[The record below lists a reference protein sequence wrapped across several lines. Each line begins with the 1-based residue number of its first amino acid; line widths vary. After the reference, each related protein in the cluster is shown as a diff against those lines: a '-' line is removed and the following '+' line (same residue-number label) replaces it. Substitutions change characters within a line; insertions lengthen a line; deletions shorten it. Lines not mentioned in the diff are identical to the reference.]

1 MTVVDV
7 HTHMLCDEWVRR
19 IRKYGAPAY
28 AVGKRPDGQEG
39 LIEHGVP
46 TMALQP
52 ALFDYP
58 HRLRCMNE
66 AGIDIAILSLT
77 SPNVYWGSAAV
88 SAESARVI
96 NDDMAAAQR
105 AYPGRIRYLASLPW
119 QYPELAVPELARAC
133 DTGAV
138 GVMVLANI
146 EGRHLTDPLFAP
158 IWGEIDR
165 RRLPVLVHPTA
176 PIGAEKM
183 DLDSVRLHPT
193 VGFTFDTSLAVLRMV
208 LEGFFDRYPN
218 LKIIAAHGGGFLP
231 FIVGRIDMFY
241 RSNFPYQKKIAEPP
255 SSYLKRIYYD
265 AVVYQ
270 MDALQMCI
278 NLAGAERV
286 LFGTDFP
293 MPTDIPRILGQVNAL
308 PDSQAEKVR
317 GGNAVRIFNLETS

>member
-19 IRKYGAPAY
+19 IRQYGAPAY
-28 AVGKRPDGQEG
+28 AIGKRPDGQEG

-52 ALFDYP
+52 ALFDYE
-58 HRLRCMNE
+58 HRLRCMDE
-66 AGIDIAILSLT
+66 AGIDIAVLSLT
-77 SPNVYWGSAAV
+77 SPNVYWGSAET
-88 SAESARVI
+88 SAETARII

-105 AYPGRIRYLASLPW
+105 AFPGRIRYLASLPW
-119 QYPELAVPELARAC
+119 QYPDLAVKELTRAC
-133 DTGAV
+133 DNGAV
-138 GVMVLANI
+138 GIMVLANV
-146 EGRHLTDPLFAP
+146 EGRHLTDRQFAS
-158 IWGEIDR
+158 IWSEIDR

-176 PIGAEKM
+176 PVGAEKM

-208 LEGFFDRYPN
+208 LEGFFDRYPK

-255 SSYLKRIYYD
+255 SSYLKHIYYD

-270 MDALQMCI
+270 MDSLQMCI

-308 PDSQAEKVR
+308 PDNQAEKVR
-317 GGNAVRIFNLETS
+317 GGNALRIFNLEAS